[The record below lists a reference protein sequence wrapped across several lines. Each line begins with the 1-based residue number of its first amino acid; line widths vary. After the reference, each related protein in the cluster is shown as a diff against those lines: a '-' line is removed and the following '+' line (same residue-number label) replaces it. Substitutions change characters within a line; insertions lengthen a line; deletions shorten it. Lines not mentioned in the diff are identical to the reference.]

1 MSTFVEIASDEY
13 DAAAFNDFDASAG
26 GFKIGNARALMWMA
40 QLAYETHNPSTIQ
53 VVSGKWHFSSAIPV
67 PDPPQ
72 LHFEAEEAKAAV
84 GYLIQPI
91 ERRTVFLCEPRGDPD
106 NRNSVQA

>member
-1 MSTFVEIASDEY
+1 MVAIFGGRDAIVCWAWEGVMSTFVEIASDEY

-53 VVSGKWHFSSAIPV
+53 VVSGKWHFSTDILFIKRKSGLKGSLETFGII
-67 PDPPQ
+67 
-72 LHFEAEEAKAAV
+72 
-84 GYLIQPI
+84 G
-91 ERRTVFLCEPRGDPD
+91 
-106 NRNSVQA
+106 